1 MNEFLVKMVQLE
13 SAPPN
18 QVQTLPDVQ
27 HDAKEIFIVKQKFTQ
42 SISQRLHKDVQK
54 VDVYQL
60 GKGLEMRSVE
70 ITSWKSTTDR
80 IIQEQRLL
88 PLKNVHNY

>member
-18 QVQTLPDVQ
+18 QVQALPDVQ
-27 HDAKEIFIVKQKFTQ
+27 HEAKEIFIIKEKFAQ
-42 SISQRLHKDVQK
+42 SISQRLPKDVQK

-60 GKGLEMRSVE
+60 GRGLEMRSVE

>member
-1 MNEFLVKMVQLE
+1 MNKFLVRMAQLE
-13 SAPPN
+13 SALPN
-18 QVQTLPDVQ
+18 QVQALTDVQ
-27 HDAKEIFIVKQKFTQ
+27 HDAKEIFIVKEKFAQ
-42 SISQRLHKDVQK
+42 IISQRLHKDVQK

-60 GKGLEMRSVE
+60 GRGLEMRSVE